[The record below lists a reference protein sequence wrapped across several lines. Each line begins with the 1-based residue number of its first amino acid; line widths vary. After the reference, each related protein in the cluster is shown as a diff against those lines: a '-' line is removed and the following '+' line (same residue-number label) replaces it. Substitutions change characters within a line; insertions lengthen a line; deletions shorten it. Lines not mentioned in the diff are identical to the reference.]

1 MGWVGAVGVV
11 GGSLTSVAS
20 QARPQISQ
28 ARGSAERE
36 LTAGAVRSMPPGD

>member
-1 MGWVGAVGVV
+1 MGWGG
-11 GGSLTSVAS
+11 GGDGRGSLTSVAS

-28 ARGSAERE
+28 ARGSAEWE